1 MVSHDSHDHH
11 LSSSNPIHQTN
22 TIADSFS
29 IPIVNLRKSSRT
41 KQAPSYLQDYHCQL
55 AFSSNSTSSNS
66 MVRLNDATVIDNDY
80 VGIPYSLFSILNYD
94 HLSPSY
100 KAYPLFPT
108 LNQHFFNKLKIT

>member
-41 KQAPSYLQDYHCQL
+41 KQAPSYLQVYHCQL
-55 AFSSNSTSSNS
+55 AFSSNSTLSNS